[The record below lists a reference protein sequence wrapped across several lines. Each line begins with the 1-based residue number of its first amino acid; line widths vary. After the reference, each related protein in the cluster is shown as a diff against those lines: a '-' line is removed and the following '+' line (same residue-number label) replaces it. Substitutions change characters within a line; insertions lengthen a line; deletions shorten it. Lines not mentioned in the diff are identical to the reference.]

1 LSNKDDIL
9 ICGVNWLGDS
19 CMSMPAIQAWKAL
32 HPAAQLHLLVKP
44 HLMPLWQCHA
54 AIDEIIPLAPGNM
67 GPLRTGRQL
76 RDMSIGT
83 AFIFP
88 NSWRAALPALIA
100 GIPVRQGFPGH
111 FRAKLLTRVIPPPK
125 DMTMHQQ
132 WEYARILGLPA
143 DTHLPFPALRLPP
156 PPQEL
161 ISAAAGKPVI
171 GILPGAARGP
181 AKRWPTGHFM
191 AAARKLIAEEACHIA
206 VMGTRTEEALCREI
220 ATALSPHA
228 SCLAGSTTLPGLA
241 ATLQFCKGVLSND
254 SGGMHLAAA
263 VGTPVVAMFGL
274 TNPAQTG
281 PVGPH
286 TRCLQPPGIQGTR
299 RIARNSTEAQQVLES
314 IAPEDAAT
322 ALCELMEAKGATT

>member
-1 LSNKDDIL
+1 MSNRDNIL

-32 HPAAQLHLLVKP
+32 NPATQLHLLVKP
-44 HLMPLWQCHA
+44 HLIPLWQCHA
-54 AIDEIIPLAPGNM
+54 SIDNIIPLAPGNM
-67 GPLRTGRQL
+67 GPLRTGGQL
-76 RDMSIGT
+76 RRMAIGT

-88 NSWRAALPALIA
+88 NSWRAALPARLA

-111 FRAKLLTRVIPPPK
+111 FRAKLLTKVIPPPK
-125 DMTMHQQ
+125 DITTHQQ
-132 WEYARILGLPA
+132 WEYASILGLPT
-143 DTHLPFPALRLPP
+143 DTHLPFPSLQLPP

-161 ISAAAGKPVI
+161 TAAAADTPVI

-181 AKRWPTGHFM
+181 AKRWPTGHFI
-191 AAARKLIAEEACHIA
+191 AAAQALLAHKTFHIA
-206 VMGTRTEEALCREI
+206 VLGTSAEEGLCREI

-228 SCLAGSTTLPGLA
+228 SCLAGSTTIPQLA
-241 ATLQFCKGVLSND
+241 ATLQFCKGVLCND

-281 PVGPH
+281 PIGPF
-286 TRCLQPPGIQGTR
+286 TRCLQPHGIQGNR
-299 RIARNSTEAQQVLES
+299 RIARNSAEAEKILES

-322 ALCELMEAKGATT
+322 ALHELMASKEALA